1 MNKITIKND
10 VNNPVTLIA
19 LLILLAIGAFL
30 AIRNLCGIE

>member
-19 LLILLAIGAFL
+19 LIILVAIGAFL
-30 AIRNLCGIE
+30 ATRRMCGLD